1 MSICTTVKGKDF
13 TYQDILICILV
24 KRLGGSVEITSEEV
38 SSITG
43 MVIYKEVARDLIIIK
58 AN

>member
-13 TYQDILICILV
+13 THQDILICILV